1 MDLLYLTGS
10 LVGIGLL
17 VLLSVALFGL
27 QSVRIGSVQNLEA
40 YLAGT
45 LPVFRARSM
54 VLDFA
59 ANAALAENDIDG
71 TIYLVVA
78 YGDAMV
84 SRKLSQSLLRD
95 VSRQEARL
103 SLRLADFSLPRAD
116 LNFADSTTALLWE
129 KKLWAL

>member
-54 VLDFA
+54 VLDSA